1 MKKILLFGFGIVFS
15 LSLIAQDTDGDGIDD
30 IYETAADVN
39 VTAVNFGCTSDFY
52 LVASSTGTSDLYSM
66 DFYSGVN
73 VQVGLTATS
82 EYSGSAYDQSTDLIF
97 VLKNGTGNVL
107 NYFDLNG
114 VLHEIVGT
122 SSMTF
127 SSSGE
132 IDVDRNYWTTSSS
145 SSSQLNKIDLNTMTE
160 TSVTFTI
167 GSGSPVIVSDLS
179 YITDG
184 TNEYLFGVVN
194 NNLITYNLTNLTVS
208 SIAISGNWEASD
220 GEYFG
225 ASFATDNNSKY
236 YIINNYSGNVY
247 EITDFN
253 TASSTATKVADFIP
267 VSGLGGANCQSASSP
282 FSDTDGDGTPNYL
295 DTDSDNDGID
305 DSVEGTT
312 DTDGDGIPNYLDT
325 DSDGDGTLDVNDDFP
340 LDSTEDLDTDGDSTG
355 DNTDTDDDGD
365 GTLDVS
371 DDFPLDST
379 EDTDTD
385 GDGIGN
391 NTDTDDDGDGIS
403 DIVEGTTDTDGDG
416 ILDCLDTDSDNDGI
430 DDSVEGTTDTDG
442 DSIPNYLD
450 TDSDGD
456 GISDSIEGNIDTDVD
471 GIPNYLDLDSDGDGI
486 SDLVEG
492 TTDTD
497 SDGTPDCLDT
507 DSDNDGT
514 PDADDTFPTDS
525 TETIDTDGD
534 GAGDNADTDDDG
546 DGMLDSDELICGSDP
561 LDSTSIALDTDEDSI
576 PDCTDSDDDNDGT
589 PDADDTF
596 PTDSTE
602 TIDTDGDGAGDN
614 ADTDDDGDG
623 MIDTDELICGSDP
636 LDSTSIAL
644 DTDEDSIPDCVDSD
658 DDNDGISDVEEG
670 IIDTDEDGIPNYLD
684 TDSDGDGILDIIEGT
699 TDSDGDGILDYL
711 DVACLY
717 VNSTQNVFACNSYDW
732 NGVTYTSSGVYTDTI
747 QDMLGCNSVIAI
759 NLTIDQPITPTI
771 VQQFSTTL
779 TTGNYFDYQWY
790 RNGELM
796 PDETNQILLI
806 YSSGYYT
813 VNVFNEFG
821 CSSLSSNGIQYGQSI
836 SIEERLLE
844 EFKIYPNP
852 SINIAYLETPN
863 DLGRNYVVSLYDNLG
878 RVVLIKESNSF
889 QSGSLIIDIS
899 SLNPSIYNLAV
910 KYENGAVWNTTLLKQ

>member
-546 DGMLDSDELICGSDP
+546 DGM
-561 LDSTSIALDTDEDSI
+561 
-576 PDCTDSDDDNDGT
+576 
-589 PDADDTF
+589 
-596 PTDSTE
+596 
-602 TIDTDGDGAGDN
+602 
-614 ADTDDDGDG
+614 
-623 MIDTDELICGSDP
+623 IDTDELICGSDP